1 MIKAKKAKKAKK
13 VEAPKPVKTTETFG
27 VYNVVRV
34 RDEGGRH
41 WEKQLAG
48 NIEVDL
54 SALDDRTKQSVKNA
68 LEKALGDI

>member
-13 VEAPKPVKTTETFG
+13 VEAPKTTETFG
-27 VYNVVRV
+27 VWNVVRV

-54 SALDDRTKQSVKNA
+54 RGLEGGDRQAVRDA

>member
-1 MIKAKKAKKAKK
+1 MIRAKKAKKAKM
-13 VEAPKPVKTTETFG
+13 VEAPKPEKTTETFG

-54 SALDDRTKQSVKNA
+54 SALDDRTKQAGKDA

>member
-1 MIKAKKAKKAKK
+1 MIRAKKAKK
-13 VEAPKPVKTTETFG
+13 VKKVEAPNPVKTTETFG

-41 WEKQLAG
+41 SEKQLAG

-54 SALDDRTKQSVKNA
+54 SALDDKNRQAVKDA